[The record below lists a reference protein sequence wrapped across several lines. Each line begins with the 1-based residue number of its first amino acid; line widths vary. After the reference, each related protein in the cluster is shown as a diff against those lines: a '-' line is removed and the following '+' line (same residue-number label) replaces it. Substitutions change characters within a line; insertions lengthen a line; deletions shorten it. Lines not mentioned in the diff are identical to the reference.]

1 MTTVTKK
8 IRGAPMENQKKK
20 KNKEDLPCD
29 VIQLE
34 ITWRKARVMKLR

>member
-8 IRGAPMENQKKK
+8 IRGAPMENQKKI
-20 KNKEDLPCD
+20 NKEDLPCD